1 MPGKKPRNTPS
12 AQTNPKMRGSVRHTT
27 RRMDGPRAHLGG
39 GTPTSVGLPEL
50 IGAPSE
56 KMLERAG
63 RLGLAD
69 PEIKRIASKL
79 VVLALDGG
87 RRLGGDYVKRQH
99 LEAAY
104 QYFAR
109 AL

>member
-1 MPGKKPRNTPS
+1 
-12 AQTNPKMRGSVRHTT
+12 
-27 RRMDGPRAHLGG
+27 RRA
-39 GTPTSVGLPEL
+39 SEL

-56 KMLERAG
+56 KLLERAG

-69 PEIKRIASKL
+69 PEIRRIASRL
-79 VVLALDGG
+79 VVLALEGG
-87 RRLGGDYVKRQH
+87 RRLGSDYIRRSH

-104 QYFAR
+104 RYFAH